1 MSLKRQRRKLN
12 SKSQE
17 IQEILAERLNK
28 LCRFLDEEYDVNCG
42 GCCYI
47 AYCLARLLSRDKF
60 KFKVI
65 IYEDYELEEKFSEV
79 ARSHYHYAISIG
91 KYAINAADC
100 DDDDSFCRN
109 VYTGVKASELLSHYQ
124 KCSWNDCYNTQKN
137 QFIFKTIKVF
147 YDDLTEDLRE
157 G

>member
-47 AYCLARLLSRDKF
+47 AYCLARLLSRDEF

-91 KYAINAADC
+91 KYTINAADC